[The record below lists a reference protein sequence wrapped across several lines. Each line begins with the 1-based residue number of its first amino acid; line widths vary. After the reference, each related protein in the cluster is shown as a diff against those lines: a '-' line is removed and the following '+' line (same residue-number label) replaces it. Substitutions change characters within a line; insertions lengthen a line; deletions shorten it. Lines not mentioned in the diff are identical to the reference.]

1 MYHRLVEASA
11 WNGPPLTL
19 VAGQPLTHD
28 ILSALNVL
36 DPKPGS
42 ESPGEFPDTVFED
55 DSIPCSADGNFSC
68 TQPIDLTHSNED
80 RRFAEQPTTEETDS
94 MPRRR
99 ASATDTTTSSSSCA
113 RPPDLTHAN
122 EEIWLSG
129 QPTTDGSEPSPHRS
143 ASLTDTTASSESC
156 NTWPANATP
165 CSLPDTNRAL
175 QPRTP
180 NTTNPELSAQL
191 APHTSRALQPRT
203 QNTTNSELTHLPN
216 NIELV
221 DQATSCFRTLDDP
234 MFAILGHHA
243 YPVFRT
249 LDDPMFATLA
259 DDGGIYTGV

>member
-42 ESPGEFPDTVFED
+42 ESPGNFPDMVLGD
-55 DSIPCSADGNFSC
+55 VSIPCSPVGNFSC
-68 TQPIDLTHSNED
+68 TQPVGLTHSNED
-80 RRFAEQPTTEETDS
+80 RRFTEQPTTEGTDS

-99 ASATDTTTSSSSCA
+99 ASATSTTTSSSSDTQ
-113 RPPDLTHAN
+113 PPDLTHLN
-122 EEIWLSG
+122 EEIWISG
-129 QPTTDGSEPSPHRS
+129 QPTTYETEPPPRRS
-143 ASLTDTTASSESC
+143 ASLTDTTASFESRS
-156 NTWPANATP
+156 TQPAKATS
-165 CSLPDTNRAL
+165 CSPPDTNRSL
-175 QPRTP
+175 QTRTP
-180 NTTNPELSAQL
+180 NTTNPELSAHF
-191 APHTSRALQPRT
+191 PPNTSRALQPRT

-259 DDGGIYTGV
+259 DDGGMYTGV